1 MNFNMKILFLAV
13 SAVLLCTGCASQ
25 RPILYPNDH
34 LNKVGMKKAEEDVDK
49 ALKTADKYG
58 LSSSTHA
65 DDAADVTTDSAVGA
79 ATGAAV
85 GGVAGASG
93 TSVGTGA
100 AAGAAGGAAA
110 GGTRIFF
117 RWLFGS
123 SEPSQAYRRFVERSL
138 KEKGYDV
145 IGWE

>member
-1 MNFNMKILFLAV
+1 MKILFLAV
-13 SAVLLCTGCASQ
+13 AAVLLCTGCASP

-34 LNKVGMKKAEEDVDK
+34 LNKVGKVKAEKDVDQ
-49 ALKTADKYG
+49 ALETAGKYG

-65 DDAADVTTDSAVGA
+65 DDATDTTTDTAVGA

-85 GGVAGASG
+85 GGVAGATG
-93 TSVGTGA
+93 TSVGVGA

-117 RWLFGS
+117 RWLFGAS
-123 SEPSQAYRRFVERSL
+123 QPSQAYRSFVERSL